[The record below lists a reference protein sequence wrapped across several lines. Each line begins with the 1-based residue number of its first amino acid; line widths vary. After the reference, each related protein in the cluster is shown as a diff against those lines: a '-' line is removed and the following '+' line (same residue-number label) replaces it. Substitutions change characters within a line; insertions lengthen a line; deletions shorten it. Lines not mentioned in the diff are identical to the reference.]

1 MPITLHGMSE
11 LKDALR
17 NLPVEL
23 RDDAQG
29 IVESHADAAA
39 AAVRAAYPVGPSRF
53 FKKLAYRYPGGNLKK
68 GVTVDKAAGS
78 PFGTIVRV
86 KSTAKH
92 AWLFENGSELRH
104 TDAGINR
111 GRMPAGKV
119 MVPIVIRERRAMYDD
134 LAAMIEQHGLTVRR
148 G

>member
-1 MPITLHGMSE
+1 MPITLFGLRE

-23 RDDAQG
+23 RDDAQS

-39 AAVRAAYPVGPSRF
+39 AAVVAAYPIGPPRF
-53 FKKLAYRYPGGNLKK
+53 FKKLAYHYPGGELRK
-68 GVTVDKAAGS
+68 GVKVEKKAGS

-86 KSTAKH
+86 RSTSKH
-92 AWLFENGSELRH
+92 AWLYENGSELRH
-104 TDAGINR
+104 TEAGINR
-111 GRMPAGKV
+111 GRMPAGKA
-119 MVPIVIRERRAMYDD
+119 MIPIVIRERRAMYDD
-134 LAAMIEQHGLTVRR
+134 LAAMIARHGLTVSR

>member
-1 MPITLHGMSE
+1 MPITLVGLSE

-39 AAVRAAYPVGPSRF
+39 AAVIAAYPIGPPRVF
-53 FKKLAYRYPGGNLKK
+53 TKLAYHYPGGALRK
-68 GVTVDKAAGS
+68 GVKVEKAAGS
-78 PFGTIVRV
+78 AFGTIVRV

-134 LAAMIEQHGLTVRR
+134 LAAMIERHGLTVHR